1 MRKRNPGFLETL
13 YEVAALLPWWVGLA
27 LAVGSYFLMQWI
39 AAPGPLPSPTR
50 PADVLQQNLIQ
61 GVATAG
67 KFVLPLVFGL
77 GATASLYH
85 RLAHRIDADPVS
97 ANPKPIDTTQWNLP
111 LLKALEW
118 KRFEHL
124 CAEYFREIGLRAEML
139 KAGPDAGVD
148 IRLFAPDQQ
157 HPGILVQCK
166 SWSTWQVGVKPVREL
181 YGVMAAEGVP
191 EGIFATTSTF
201 TPDAK
206 IFAMGKSIHL
216 IDGLDLLAKLR
227 ALDPEAQ
234 QALLAYA
241 TQGDYTT
248 PSCPSC
254 GNRMLMRKG
263 SFGRRDFWG
272 CRSFPAC
279 RTTLSAS
286 G

>member
-1 MRKRNPGFLETL
+1 MRKKQPGFLES
-13 YEVAALLPWWVGLA
+13 LA
-27 LAVGSYFLMQWI
+27 L
-39 AAPGPLPSPTR
+39 R
-50 PADVLQQNLIQ
+50 
-61 GVATAG
+61 
-67 KFVLPLVFGL
+67 L
-77 GATASLYH
+77 GG
-85 RLAHRIDADPVS
+85 RIDADPVS
-97 ANPKPIDTTQWNLP
+97 ANPKPIDTSQWNLP

-124 CAEYFREIGLRAEML
+124 CAEYFRELGLRAEML

-148 IRLFAPDQQ
+148 IRLFAPGEQR
-157 HPGILVQCK
+157 PGILVQCK

-181 YGVMAAEGVP
+181 YGVMAAEGVA

-206 IFAMGKSIHL
+206 AFAMGKNIHL
-216 IDGLDLLAKLR
+216 IDGHEFLAKLR
-227 ALDPEAQ
+227 GLDPEVQ
-234 QALLAYA
+234 RKLVEHA

-254 GNRMLMRKG
+254 GQLMVMRKG